1 MRENSPYDA
10 ALNVERPVSNQ
21 SAGIHLKKI
30 VMFYEYAR
38 PYKVRVLLAI
48 LSVLGAGG
56 VVLGFG
62 PFIKTIVDQGFLFE
76 QNSQLLV
83 TLVGIF
89 LGVVLL
95 SLFSFGRC
103 YFVSWLSEKMISTVR
118 QDAFN
123 HLLSLDV
130 SFYEQVQQGELVSR
144 LTTDTSLLQIVLGT
158 SLPIALRNL
167 VLLAGGLILM
177 VITSPKLAM
186 YTLILV
192 PVIIFPAMLLG
203 QRVRSLSKLAQDRLG
218 DLSGF
223 LDETLAH
230 ISTCQAFTHESLDK
244 ETFHS
249 YTTNAFKA
257 AAKRVLQ
264 RSLLT
269 SFVMSIAF
277 AGIGM
282 LLWIGVYDVKSG
294 TLTSGTLTTFLFYAV
309 IVAGSAGSY
318 SEIFADLK
326 RASGAADRL
335 MEIFNVQS
343 ALTKKRPKKM
353 PYLPSHGTVAIHNVS
368 FAYPTNRDRPALKN
382 ITLSINPGE
391 RVAIVG
397 PSGAGKSTI
406 FSLLM
411 RFYEPQSG
419 SIYIDGHDY
428 RDLSLHDLRHRIGI
442 VPQEP
447 ALFSTTLYD
456 NIMYGRPDANV
467 KDLWQA
473 VQIAQLEEVIESL
486 PYGIHTNVGTRGVQL
501 SGGQRQRVAIA
512 RAVLRNPRI
521 LLLDEA
527 TSALDAENE
536 RAVQEG
542 LRYLTSTRT
551 TFVIAHRLATVLKA
565 EKIVVLDRGV
575 IQAVGTH
582 AELCEQNALYRRLA
596 TLQFSDSLN
605 LQPQSH
611 VRSHKSVA

>member
-10 ALNVERPVSNQ
+10 ARDVERPGNNQ
-21 SAGIHLKKI
+21 STGTNIKKI
-30 VMFYEYAR
+30 AMFYAYAR
-38 PYKVRVLLAI
+38 PYKLRVLLAV

-56 VVLGFG
+56 IVLGFG
-62 PFIKTIVDQGFLFE
+62 RLIKTIVDQGFLFE
-76 QNSQLLV
+76 QNSQLLA

-89 LGVVLL
+89 VGVALL
-95 SLFSFGRC
+95 ALFSFGRC

-130 SFYEQVQQGELVSR
+130 SYYEQVRQGELVSR

-158 SLPIALRNL
+158 SLPIALRNFVLLLGGL
-167 VLLAGGLILM
+167 VLM
-177 VITSPKLAM
+177 VVTSPKLAM

-192 PVIIFPAMLLG
+192 PVIIFPAMLFG

-223 LDETLAH
+223 LDETLSH
-230 ISTCQAFTHESLDK
+230 ISTCQAFTHEAIDK
-244 ETFHS
+244 ETFHG
-249 YTTNAFKA
+249 YTTSAFKA
-257 AAKRVLQ
+257 AAKRGLQ

-269 SFVMSIAF
+269 SFVMAVAF

-282 LLWIGVYDVKSG
+282 LLWVGVHDVQMG
-294 TLTSGTLTTFLFYAV
+294 ILTSGTLSAFLFYAI
-309 IVAGSAGSY
+309 IVAGTAGSY
-318 SEIFADLK
+318 SEVFADLK

-335 MEIFNVQS
+335 MEVFLVRS
-343 ALTKKRPKKM
+343 SLRKKRSKKM
-353 PYLPSHGTVAIHNVS
+353 QYLPSHGTVAIHNVS
-368 FAYPTNRDRPALKN
+368 FAYPTNQERPALTN
-382 ITLSINPGE
+382 VTLSVNPGE

-397 PSGAGKSTI
+397 PSGAGKTTI

-456 NIMYGRPDANV
+456 NIMYGRPDANM

-486 PYGIHTNVGTRGVQL
+486 PYGIHTHVGTRGVQL
-501 SGGQRQRVAIA
+501 SGGQKQRVAIA
-512 RAVLRNPRI
+512 RAILRNPRI

-542 LRYLTSTRT
+542 LKYLTSTRT
-551 TFVIAHRLATVLKA
+551 TLVIAHRLATVLNA
-565 EKIVVLDRGV
+565 EKIAVLDHGI

-582 AELCEQNALYRRLA
+582 AELCDQNSLYRRLA
-596 TLQFSDSLN
+596 TLQFSDGLN

-611 VRSHKSVA
+611 KNVA

>member
-10 ALNVERPVSNQ
+10 ARGAERPGSSH
-21 SAGIHLKKI
+21 SAGVNFKKI
-30 VMFYEYAR
+30 AMFFGYAR
-38 PYKVRVLLAI
+38 PYKVRMLLAI

-56 VVLGFG
+56 IVLGFG
-62 PFIKTIVDQGFLFE
+62 RLVKTIVDQGFLFE
-76 QNSQLLV
+76 QNSHLLA
-83 TLVGIF
+83 TLIGIF
-89 LGVVLL
+89 VGVILL

-103 YFVSWLSEKMISTVR
+103 YFVSWLSERMIATAR

-123 HLLSLDV
+123 HLLSLDI
-130 SFYEQVQQGELVSR
+130 SYYEQVRQGELVSR

-158 SLPIALRNL
+158 SLPIALRNFILL
-167 VLLAGGLILM
+167 VGGLILM
-177 VITSPKLAM
+177 IVTSPKLAI
-186 YTLILV
+186 YSLILV
-192 PVIIFPAMLLG
+192 PVIIFPAMLFG
-203 QRVRSLSKLAQDRLG
+203 QKVRSLSKLAQERLG

-223 LDETLAH
+223 LDETLSN
-230 ISTCQAFTHESLDK
+230 ISICQAFTHEAIDK
-244 ETFHS
+244 ETFHG

-257 AAKRVLQ
+257 AAKRGLQ

-269 SFVMSIAF
+269 SFVMAVAF
-277 AGIGM
+277 GAIGV
-282 LLWIGVYDVKSG
+282 LLWIGVHDVKMG
-294 TLTSGTLTTFLFYAV
+294 TLTAGTLSAFLFYA
-309 IVAGSAGSY
+309 ILVAGTAGSY
-318 SEIFADLK
+318 SEVFADLK

-335 MEIFNVQS
+335 MEIFCIKS
-343 ALTKKRPKKM
+343 SLTQKRPKKM
-353 PYLPSHGTVAIHNVS
+353 QHLPSHGTIAMHNVD
-368 FAYPTNRDRPALKN
+368 FAYPTNRERPALSR
-382 ITLSINPGE
+382 ITLSVNPGE

-397 PSGAGKSTI
+397 PSGAGKTTI

-419 SIYIDGHDY
+419 SIFIDGHDY
-428 RDLSLHDLRHRIGI
+428 RDLSLLDLRHRVGI

-467 KDLWQA
+467 KDLWKA

-486 PYGIHTNVGTRGVQL
+486 PYGIHTHVGTRGVQL
-501 SGGQRQRVAIA
+501 SGGQKQRVAIA

-542 LRYLTSTRT
+542 LKYLTSTRT
-551 TFVIAHRLATVLKA
+551 TLVIAHRLATVLHA
-565 EKIVVLDRGV
+565 EKIVVLDRGC
-575 IQAVGTH
+575 IQAIGTH
-582 AELCEQNALYRRLA
+582 AELCDQNALYRRLA

-605 LQPQSH
+605 LQPQN
-611 VRSHKSVA
+611 HKNVA